1 MNARVFLL
9 VLVIVTFM
17 AVWDADRPAAAP
29 GSVGLARSVQA
40 AASQPSINPGLIPLP
55 TDLKSGTWQVF
66 NHDGDTIRI
75 TIDGTGRDSTAASAE
90 ANSRET
96 VEKQLWIVTGNDG
109 IRWCFVKEQAKT
121 VGQADGTRQ

>member
-75 TIDGTGRDSTAASAE
+75 TIDGTGRNSTAVSGDG
-90 ANSRET
+90 NIPET

-109 IRWCFVKEQAKT
+109 TRWCFVKQQANA
-121 VGQADGTRQ
+121 VRQADATRQ